1 MGLHPLKSFD
11 PRPLT
16 ENKEQHIRHETKT
29 CNLTKYH
36 RSQILHFP
44 VAQTN
49 PWYNLSKFLHKAMYD
64 LSWQNV

>member
-44 VAQTN
+44 RGPNQSMVQ
-49 PWYNLSKFLHKAMYD
+49 LI
-64 LSWQNV
+64 